1 MTDKSEYLFWYQQYA
16 LERGVT
22 QFRQRERSET
32 FGGKCID
39 TVPAGCLLHEAQP
52 MTLVLP

>member
-32 FGGKCID
+32 CGGKCID